1 MKEFK
6 LPKMEDEKSV
16 LKTIRLKYTTL
27 KKIEDLSKNTN
38 ISVNRLINEC
48 IEFALENLN
57 NDELQKDKKQ
67 N

>member
-6 LPKMEDEKSV
+6 LPNIDEEKSV
-16 LKTIRLKYTTL
+16 LKTIRLKINTL
-27 KKIEDLSKNTN
+27 QKIEEISKNSN

-48 IEFALENLN
+48 IEFALQNLS
-57 NDELQKDKKQ
+57 EEKLKKDK

>member
-6 LPKMEDEKSV
+6 LPKIEEEKSV

-57 NDELQKDKKQ
+57 NDELEKDKKQ

>member
-57 NDELQKDKKQ
+57 NDELEKDKKQ